1 MNDSE
6 GSLKQIISENN
17 ENKSDLDTL
26 EELIKNF
33 IIKKSKKGN
42 KVTIF
47 DLKIYLS
54 KKYKLYVEHSK
65 KIGVILKNLRKNK
78 IITKEKDI
86 YKPYEQDETNSSK
99 DNTLVNSD
107 KQIKKT
113 DSDTNLENRE
123 DVNKWPY
130 ENNN

>member
-1 MNDSE
+1 MTESE
-6 GSLKQIISENN
+6 GSLKQIKSENN
-17 ENKSDLDTL
+17 ETKSDLDIL

-78 IITKEKDI
+78 IILKEKDV
-86 YKPYEQDETNSSK
+86 YKPYELDETNSSK
-99 DNTLVNSD
+99 DITSVNSD
-107 KQIKKT
+107 KEIKKT
-113 DSDTNLENRE
+113 DSDTILENTE

>member
-1 MNDSE
+1 M
-6 GSLKQIISENN
+6 
-17 ENKSDLDTL
+17 
-26 EELIKNF
+26 
-33 IIKKSKKGN
+33 
-42 KVTIF
+42 
-47 DLKIYLS
+47 
-54 KKYKLYVEHSK
+54 
-65 KIGVILKNLRKNK
+65 KNLRKNK